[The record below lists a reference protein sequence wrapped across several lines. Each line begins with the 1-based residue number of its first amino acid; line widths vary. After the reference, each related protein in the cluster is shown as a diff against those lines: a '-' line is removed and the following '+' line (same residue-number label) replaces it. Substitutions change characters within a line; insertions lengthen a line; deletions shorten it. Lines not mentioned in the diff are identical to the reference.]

1 MATQA
6 HAPATNN
13 IHRYRRVARFP
24 IIGACIA
31 GQVSLVCGDKDI
43 VILGTIA
50 AFGMNGFQTL
60 TNNFGPINP
69 MPVGGNVV
77 GPTAPTAAMPAT
89 AAAVN
94 GAPLGYTFHN
104 VSTAA
109 TVNGATTGPTPP
121 TVPTA
126 SIANG
131 AATGPTSL
139 SASTHSTVNGTPA
152 GTTNPTA
159 STAPTA
165 NWAGNNTALN
175 FTPMT
180 NPVLSNHGLP
190 FELTDLLVSF
200 KDCKGIFK
208 CIKDVRT
215 NTFNQLA
222 IVSLN
227 PPMRE
232 ALLIPPESTVAYPMA
247 HMVGT
252 LAFVFNEEALR
263 FEITWLVDHKVEF
276 MIKASTSQ
284 TPLW

>member
-6 HAPATNN
+6 HAPVTNT

-24 IIGACIA
+24 IIGANVA
-31 GQVSLVCGDKDI
+31 GQVSLGSEKDM
-43 VILGTIA
+43 VILGTIG
-50 AFGMNGFQTL
+50 AFGMNGWQTL
-60 TNNFGPINP
+60 TSNFGPINP
-69 MPVGGNVV
+69 MPAGGNVV

-89 AAAVN
+89 AATVN
-94 GAPLGYTFHN
+94 GAPLGSTFHN

-109 TVNGATTGPTPP
+109 TVNGVTTGPTPP
-121 TVPTA
+121 TASTA
-126 SIANG
+126 SIVNG

-152 GTTNPTA
+152 VTTNPTA

-165 NWAGNNTALN
+165 NLTSNNTAFN

-180 NPVLSNHGLP
+180 NPALSNHGLP
-190 FELTDLLVSF
+190 FELTDLLISF

-208 CIKDVRT
+208 CIKDVHANAFT
-215 NTFNQLA
+215 QLA
-222 IVSLN
+222 IVALN
-227 PPMRE
+227 PNMRE
-232 ALLIPPESTVAYPMA
+232 ALLIPPDSPVTYPIA
-247 HMVGT
+247 HMAGT
-252 LAFVFNEEALR
+252 LAFDFNDEALC

-276 MIKASTSQ
+276 MVKASTSE